1 MNTSCLWLTEACN
14 TLRSVY
20 REGAGGECTQ
30 VDRRLKDPK
39 FADVMKPQLCAF
51 LSHRWNEQLEVN

>member
-20 REGAGGECTQ
+20 REGASGECTQ

-39 FADVMKPQLCAF
+39 FAADEAHEATALCVLIPSVERAT
-51 LSHRWNEQLEVN
+51 